1 MQTMHTLA
9 VSPSGW
15 VWYSPKWTERWT
27 ADTHTALF
35 ILYWVSTEADV
46 FTHLLCIASEHRP
59 KFSQWYRLNRQLF
72 SIGADVY
79 ICTNNYYRLINEFK
93 SQLPILSPRWEIW
106 IMTEVILRLWHSC
119 VKSAT
124 YCPSLKLTADKTYV
138 SFLLLCDGCWY
149 FMTYRKRSD
158 THKQCMRRRE
168 DCSERGNTWIGL

>member
-1 MQTMHTLA
+1 MNSRHTH
-9 VSPSGW
+9 SPVYTLLG
-15 VWYSPKWTERWT
+15 VYRGRRVHTFALYSQWTP
-27 ADTHTALF
+27 AQIF
-35 ILYWVSTEADV
+35 
-46 FTHLLCIASEHRP
+46 C
-59 KFSQWYRLNRQLF
+59 QWYRLNRQLF

-168 DCSERGNTWIGL
+168 DCSERGNTWIVL